1 MAALNFLLVC
11 LLASFLILE
20 TFGYRSVCVSCLRS
34 RSIVKT
40 AYLNRGLFCTE
51 SSEDVTTDKEDE
63 KDFQIWTNP
72 KYSEE
77 QINKWYLG
85 IDRALVTVGSKGIAT
100 GQVNS
105 ILDLL
110 QQHVHI
116 RVKVSSDKFNSHLL
130 SKEIADNELLA
141 GKAELLQVRKRGF
154 MFGTLE
160 DAAAKNTAIR
170 AAKQKVI
177 DSKDVSKIKC
187 YNCDGLGHY
196 SSDCPE
202 PKKIETK
209 TYAKQAF
216 KKKY

>member
-1 MAALNFLLVC
+1 M
-11 LLASFLILE
+11 ASFLILE
-20 TFGYRSVCVSCLRS
+20 IFGYRSVCVSCYKTRS
-34 RSIVKT
+34 TVKT
-40 AYLNRGLFCTE
+40 AHLNSRLLCAK
-51 SSEDVTTDKEDE
+51 SSEDIAAEKEDD
-63 KDFQIWTNP
+63 KNFQIWTNP

-85 IDRALVTVGSKGIAT
+85 IDRALVTVGSKGVAA

-116 RVKVSSDKFNSHLL
+116 RVKVSSDKFDSHLL
-130 SKEIADNELLA
+130 SKEIADSELLT

-160 DAAAKNTAIR
+160 DTAAKNTAIR
-170 AAKQKVI
+170 AAKQKLI

-209 TYAKQAF
+209 SNAKQVF